1 VSSAALMVLNVEGM
15 AGSAREGSTLRH
27 NSLSSVVATVA
38 GASSM
43 LFCSQSKTWLAL
55 ASTVM
60 MLLGIII
67 LLEVGIAGDGHE
79 LDITWPPQDD
89 MVGSFQVN
97 ILKGERLG
105 VVVVRI
111 SEGDRQINLHK
122 RDGLLARDHSV

>member
-1 VSSAALMVLNVEGM
+1 
-15 AGSAREGSTLRH
+15 
-27 NSLSSVVATVA
+27 VA

-43 LFCSQSKTWLAL
+43 LFCSQSKTRLAL

-89 MVGSFQVN
+89 MVGSIQVN

-105 VVVVRI
+105 AVVVRI